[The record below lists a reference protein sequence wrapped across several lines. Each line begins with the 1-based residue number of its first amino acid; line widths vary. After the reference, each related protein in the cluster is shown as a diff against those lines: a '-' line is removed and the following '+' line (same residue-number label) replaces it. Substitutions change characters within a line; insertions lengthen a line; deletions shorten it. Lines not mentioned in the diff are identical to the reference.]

1 MVRRFKNTILAALF
15 LGLSLLIWSDHA
27 IADEFAR
34 GIQAM
39 DAGQDDMAIRSFSSY
54 LARRPQ
60 TYEALINRGAAF
72 MRSGHV
78 YEAVSDWSDAD
89 EVAPM
94 FGYAF
99 YTADILRSVAPKK
112 SPVKYVAS
120 IELYPEKAGSVV
132 MTGAAYLDL
141 GLKSRAVDFFRMSV
155 RLTKNPLFKTDLE
168 YWVKSLGP
176 SQNDPM
182 AQP

>member
-1 MVRRFKNTILAALF
+1 MVRRFKNTTLVALF
-15 LGLSLLIWSDHA
+15 LGLSLLIWSDAA

-34 GIQAM
+34 GIVAM
-39 DAGQDDMAIRSFSSY
+39 DTGQDDLAIRSFSSY

-78 YEAVSDWSDAD
+78 YEAVSDWSKAD
-89 EVAPM
+89 DIAPL

-99 YTADILRSVAPKK
+99 YTADIIRVVSPRN

-120 IELYPEKAGSVV
+120 IELFPEKAGSVV

-141 GLKSRAVDFFRMSV
+141 GLTSRAIDLFRMSV

-168 YWVKSLGP
+168 YWVKSLDP

-182 AQP
+182 ELP